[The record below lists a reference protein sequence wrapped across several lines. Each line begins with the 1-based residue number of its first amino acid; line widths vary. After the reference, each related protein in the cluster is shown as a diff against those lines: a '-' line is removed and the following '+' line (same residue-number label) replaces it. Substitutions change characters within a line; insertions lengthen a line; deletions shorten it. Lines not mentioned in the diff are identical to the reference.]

1 MSNTKHFADLM
12 KVCSILPALLVMP
25 AMATPILQT
34 VGAGETYTIKAS
46 DNAKLSD
53 NNITGKFDGGLI
65 YVNGG
70 GKLNING
77 ATFANNEF
85 NSDDDSGWGFG
96 NIFNK
101 GEMDI
106 VNAVFMNNFSTSG
119 GAISNSMN
127 ASDGKI
133 AGTKFKNNHAWADGG
148 AISSFGPLSIT
159 GSVFEGN
166 TASFL
171 KDESGKYT
179 EVVTGI
185 ENPVGGGAIALGAES
200 ETIVASIDSTEFKA
214 NKSGLNGGAIGT
226 RLALEVDEEGNWLDD
241 KDDARHRNSAKLN
254 VSATFEN
261 NSAERSGGAIYNT
274 FYTDANSS
282 QGKGVIVKGEFE
294 NNHAGYHGGAI
305 YNDGDKDTTGNGAI
319 MTVINGEFEG
329 NKAGDSGGAI
339 YNTGELYVN
348 GGTFEDN
355 IAGDSGGAIYNSG
368 QTDAKDL
375 NMVDVNTIDRRDTA
389 GVLEIKNATFLDNT
403 AVSEGGA
410 IYNTGKL
417 TIVDSD
423 FVGNSVV
430 DGFGGAIKN
439 NGTITVN
446 DTDFYNNVAYS
457 NGAFSTS
464 RSTGDTTIAG
474 GEFVCN
480 HALADGGALGLYL
493 DATVSDVDFKN
504 NVAAKAIILDGKAYD
519 AAADANGG
527 GALFVGQ
534 KAKATL
540 TNVHFLENESGVSGG
555 AIVAR
560 HNTSADNGYL
570 TIKSSEFVGNKA
582 GKHGGAIESIYD
594 GVVNI
599 ADTTFESNSAKL
611 SGGVI
616 YNGVD
621 INYGNDT
628 GVGLDS
634 TNHGVFNLSGN
645 NTFANN
651 VAGVK
656 GGAIFNDEGG
666 KFTLDGNNTF
676 TGNTANGVANDIHN
690 LGTVTIASGMTSID
704 GGITGDGILNIEE
717 GATLNMNY
725 ASIEQGTINLDGT
738 LMASLLN
745 ANDTL
750 DVSGDLAGNGR
761 IALNVGAAGVYDLS
775 EFKGYVDSDSFGK
788 TFDVSFDEDYNA
800 TVTAKN
806 AQAVAAATGMSMG
819 GAGAISTLAVSTDA
833 KLQQVSLKAQEVLNS
848 GNTALV
854 EKEMAKLNPDSKPVA
869 HSVASSVQNQV
880 VTVAA
885 GRMSAVAGRAGGDVT
900 AAGVWA
906 QGLFNKS
913 KLNGQFH
920 GYTRGF
926 ALGGDTLIDNK
937 YTIGGGFAFNNTDV
951 HADGR
956 HMDVDSTSVFVYGQY
971 KPADWYVNATINYTM
986 SEYADNANVFGSSFD
1001 NEYDT
1006 NAFGAQA
1013 MYGYNFASGVTPE
1026 FGLRYLHVN
1035 QEEHKIL
1042 TGDGVK
1048 MQEMNTDFLSGVA
1061 GIKYAFDIEND
1072 WEIQL
1077 RPELR
1082 AAMTYDLMSD
1092 DSVATIVVPGASS
1105 YYVDVDRLSRL
1116 GGEFGIGLTA
1126 EYRGLEVSLNYELDL
1141 HKDYTSQTG
1150 LLKFRYNF

>member
-1 MSNTKHFADLM
+1 MSNTKHFADLK

-65 YVNGG
+65 YVNEG

-85 NSDDDSGWGFG
+85 NSDNDSGWGFG

-119 GAISNSMN
+119 GAVSNSMD

-171 KDESGKYT
+171 KDESGEYT

-200 ETIVASIDSTEFKA
+200 ETIVASIDSTEFKG

-226 RLALEVDEEGNWLDD
+226 RLALRVDEEGNWLDD
-241 KDDARHRNSAKLN
+241 KDDPRHRNSAKLN

-339 YNTGELYVN
+339 YNSGELYVN
-348 GGTFEDN
+348 GGTFEGNHADVW
-355 IAGDSGGAIYNSG
+355 GGAIYSSG
-368 QTDAKDL
+368 QTDEYDL
-375 NMVDVNTIDRRDTA
+375 KMEKVEKPYRRDTA
-389 GVLEIKNATFLDNT
+389 GVLEIKNATFTGNSATYAGAVAAGTSTSKTIIENTVFKNNT
-403 AVSEGGA
+403 ADEIGALGLFAEGTLKNVEFYGNKSTSVDSESDGGGALFLGAVSSTDVNGVLSDSVFSGNESATRAGAISTRTFYLGNNQDAYLDITGTTFMGNKAATNGGAIDNFFYHSVNNADAMYVTGAVFSDNRADNGGA
-410 IYNTGKL
+410 IYNHGSTSVQNKY
-417 TIVDSD
+417 DSSLIQKAAIELNNSE
-423 FVGNSVV
+423 FVENKASEL
-430 DGFGGAIKN
+430 GGAI
-439 NGTITVN
+439 
-446 DTDFYNNVAYS
+446 YNETEANV
-457 NGAFSTS
+457 
-464 RSTGDTTIAG
+464 
-474 GEFVCN
+474 
-480 HALADGGALGLYL
+480 
-493 DATVSDVDFKN
+493 
-504 NVAAKAIILDGKAYD
+504 
-519 AAADANGG
+519 
-527 GALFVGQ
+527 
-534 KAKATL
+534 
-540 TNVHFLENESGVSGG
+540 FLS
-555 AIVAR
+555 
-560 HNTSADNGYL
+560 
-570 TIKSSEFVGNKA
+570 
-582 GKHGGAIESIYD
+582 
-594 GVVNI
+594 
-599 ADTTFESNSAKL
+599 
-611 SGGVI
+611 
-616 YNGVD
+616 
-621 INYGNDT
+621 
-628 GVGLDS
+628 
-634 TNHGVFNLSGN
+634 
-645 NTFANN
+645 
-651 VAGVK
+651 
-656 GGAIFNDEGG
+656 
-666 KFTLDGNNTF
+666 GNNTF

-750 DVSGDLAGNGR
+750 DVSGDLAGDGR
-761 IALNVGAAGVYDLS
+761 ITLNVGAAGVYDLS
-775 EFKGYVDSDSFGK
+775 AFKGYVDPASFGK
-788 TFDVSFDEDYNA
+788 TFDVSVEDGIA

-819 GAGAISTLAVSTDA
+819 GAGAISTLAVSTDT

-986 SEYADNANVFGSSFD
+986 SEYADNANVLGFAFD

-1035 QEEHKIL
+1035 QEEHNDVLGRTIE
-1042 TGDGVK
+1042 
-1048 MQEMNTDFLSGVA
+1048 EMNTDFLSGVA
-1061 GIKYAFDIEND
+1061 GVKYAFDIEND

-1105 YYVDVDRLSRL
+1105 YYVNVDRLSRL

>member
-25 AMATPILQT
+25 AIAEVPEGFVESTEQSISEPTNIVGKTYENLYVRSPENTPVEDQKLTNLFFAHKGQT
-34 VGAGETYTIKAS
+34 
-46 DNAKLSD
+46 
-53 NNITGKFDGGLI
+53 
-65 YVNGG
+65 
-70 GKLNING
+70 
-77 ATFANNEF
+77 
-85 NSDDDSGWGFG
+85 
-96 NIFNK
+96 
-101 GEMDI
+101 
-106 VNAVFMNNFSTSG
+106 ST
-119 GAISNSMN
+119 ISNSV
-127 ASDGKI
+127 
-133 AGTKFKNNHAWADGG
+133 FKNNNAEVGG
-148 AISSFGPLSIT
+148 ALATTGGGGNQSEVIVKNSSFSENSALYDAGAIGNYGFLTIGEGVVFKNNT
-159 GSVFEGN
+159 SVN
-166 TASFL
+166 
-171 KDESGKYT
+171 
-179 EVVTGI
+179 GI
-185 ENPVGGGAIALGAES
+185 ETVDYMGGGALGLGSLSTTKIDDDTKFIENYSGTYGGAIATRRS
-200 ETIVASIDSTEFKA
+200 E
-214 NKSGLNGGAIGT
+214 NGDNHA
-226 RLALEVDEEGNWLDD
+226 
-241 KDDARHRNSAKLN
+241 AKLDIKGD
-254 VSATFEN
+254 FERN
-261 NSAERSGGAIYNT
+261 EAKYRGGAIYNT
-274 FYTDANSS
+274 FYNGLTD
-282 QGKGVIVKGEFE
+282 GTGVTVDADFVR
-294 NNHAGYHGGAI
+294 NHAGQSGGAI
-305 YNDGDKDTTGNGAI
+305 YNDGVLDKSSDKSGAV
-319 MTVINGEFEG
+319 MTINDSDFE
-329 NKAGDSGGAI
+329 
-339 YNTGELYVN
+339 YN
-348 GGTFEDN
+348 
-355 IAGDSGGAIYNSG
+355 
-368 QTDAKDL
+368 
-375 NMVDVNTIDRRDTA
+375 TA
-389 GVLEIKNATFLDNT
+389 GVN
-403 AVSEGGA
+403 GGA

-423 FVGNSVV
+423 FVGNSALEQGGAINSSEITSELYISKSKFENNKIIG
-430 DGFGGAIKN
+430 DTEKHQLGGAIKIS
-439 NGTITVN
+439 GIAEIK
-446 DTDFYNNVAYS
+446 DTDFINNYAAGWAGAIYAGNKSDVKLS
-457 NGAFSTS
+457 NVLFQGNTS
-464 RSTGDTTIAG
+464 AG
-474 GEFVCN
+474 V
-480 HALADGGALGLYL
+480 GALGLYKDGQL
-493 DATVSDVDFKN
+493 KNVRFVDNHATDFDSGALFLGAVSSTYVDGTVSDSYFEGN
-504 NVAAKAIILDGKAYD
+504 SAATI
-519 AAADANGG
+519 
-527 GALFVGQ
+527 
-534 KAKATL
+534 
-540 TNVHFLENESGVSGG
+540 GG
-555 AIVAR
+555 AIGTRIFAE
-560 HNTSADNGYL
+560 GY
-570 TIKSSEFVGNKA
+570 NKDA
-582 GKHGGAIESIYD
+582 YLDIR
-594 GVVNI
+594 N
-599 ADTTFESNSAKL
+599 TTF
-611 SGGVI
+611 V
-616 YNGVD
+616 
-621 INYGNDT
+621 
-628 GVGLDS
+628 
-634 TNHGVFNLSGN
+634 
-645 NTFANN
+645 NN
-651 VAGVK
+651 VAGTNGGAIANNFYHSYTNPDAVYVENGVFSGNSAQK
-656 GGAIFNDEGG
+656 GGAVYNHGAESAPEEKEGQSEQRAAIEFNGNEFTGNSAIDLGG
-666 KFTLDGNNTF
+666 AIYNETEANVFLSGNNTF

-690 LGTVTIASGMTSID
+690 LGTVTIASGMTSIY

-750 DVSGDLAGNGR
+750 DVSGDLAGDGR
-761 IALNVGAAGVYDLS
+761 ITLNVGAAGVYDLS
-775 EFKGYVDSDSFGK
+775 AFKGYVDPASFGK
-788 TFDVSFDEDYNA
+788 TFDVSVEDGIA

-819 GAGAISTLAVSTDA
+819 SAGAISTLAVSTDA

-854 EKEMAKLNPDSKPVA
+854 EKEMAKLNPDSKPIA

-1061 GIKYAFDIEND
+1061 GVKYAFDIEND

-1092 DSVATIVVPGASS
+1092 DSVATIVVPGAAS